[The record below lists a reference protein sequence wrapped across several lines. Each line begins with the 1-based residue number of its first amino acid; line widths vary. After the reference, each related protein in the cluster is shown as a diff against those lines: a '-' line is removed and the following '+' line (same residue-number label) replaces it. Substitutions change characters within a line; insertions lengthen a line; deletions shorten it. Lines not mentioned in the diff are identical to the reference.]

1 MTGHKRIYLLILI
14 MIGVTLI
21 VTGIAI
27 YLLFQTGMDEE
38 LDRLRETAESQAR
51 LIEAVAR
58 FDRDQSTDFPE
69 GSKSATISQI
79 VDAHKHYKGFGLTG
93 EFILARREGD
103 QIVFLLSHRHQKLGH
118 PQPVAWDSD
127 LAEPMRQALSGQTG
141 TGIALDYRGEV
152 VLAAYEK
159 VAELDLGLVAKIDLA
174 EVRAPFIQAGLAAL
188 GLAAVAILLGSLLFI
203 RLSNPLV
210 RRLEDREARL
220 RAILDTAVDSIITID
235 KDGIIQSFNLA
246 AERMFRYAAEE
257 VLGNNV
263 SMLMPM
269 PFQDEHDRYITNY
282 LKTGEKKI
290 IGIGREVP
298 GRRKDGSTFPMEI
311 AVSEIFVGESR
322 IFNGICR
329 DITARK
335 KVEQAVQE
343 RELALQHSK
352 EELQAL
358 GGKLISAQEDE
369 RRRISRELHD
379 DMNQRLAVLA
389 LDIQFAQ
396 RRLPASNPVFQTFQK
411 LHDEVA
417 TLSDD
422 VRHLA
427 YQLHPSI
434 LDDLGLAVAL
444 QSFVTDFSKWEGIPV
459 AFNSTDIPLTLPP
472 EIASCLYRVTQ
483 ESLRNVA
490 RHAQCTQVEVKL
502 LGVDGG
508 LRLSILDNGKGFGVE
523 ERRLGK
529 HGLGLIGM
537 EERVR
542 VVQGTYEV
550 QSAPGQ
556 GTKITVWVPIPKEKL
571 L

>member
-27 YLLFQTGMDEE
+27 YLLYQTGMDEE

-58 FDRDQSTDFPE
+58 FDREQSTDFPE
-69 GSKSATISQI
+69 GSKAATISQI

-93 EFILARREGD
+93 EFTLARREGD

-141 TGIALDYRGEV
+141 TGIAFDYRGEV

-188 GLAAVAILLGSLLFI
+188 GLAAVAVLLGSLLFI

-220 RAILDTAVDSIITID
+220 RAILDTAADSIITID

-298 GRRKDGSTFPMEI
+298 GRRKDGSTFPMEL
-311 AVSEIFVGESR
+311 AVSEMFVGESR
-322 IFNGICR
+322 IFTGICR

-335 KVEQAVQE
+335 KAEQALQE

-358 GGKLISAQEDE
+358 GGKLISAQEEE

-396 RRLPASNPVFQTFQK
+396 RRLPESHPVFQTFQK
-411 LHDEVA
+411 LHDDVA
-417 TLSDD
+417 SLSDD

-459 AFNSTDIPLTLPP
+459 ALNATDIPLTLPQ

-490 RHAQCTQVEVKL
+490 RHAQATQVEVKL
-502 LGVDGG
+502 TKEGEG
-508 LRLSILDNGKGFGVE
+508 LRLSIKDNGKGFTIE
-523 ERRLGK
+523 ATPSGK
-529 HGLGLIGM
+529 PGLGLIGM
-537 EERVR
+537 QERVR

-550 QSAPGQ
+550 KSAPGQ
-556 GTKITVWVPIPKEKL
+556 GTEITVWVPIPKNV
-571 L
+571 

>member
-1 MTGHKRIYLLILI
+1 MTWSKRIYLLILI

-27 YLLFQTGMDEE
+27 YLLYQTGMDEE

-69 GSKSATISQI
+69 GSKAATISQI

-93 EFILARREGD
+93 EFTLAQREGD

-141 TGIALDYRGEV
+141 AGIAFDYRGEV

-159 VAELDLGLVAKIDLA
+159 IAELDLGLVAKIDLA
-174 EVRAPFIQAGLAAL
+174 EVRAPFIQAGLVAL
-188 GLAAVAILLGSLLFI
+188 GLAAVAVLLGSLLFI

-210 RRLEDREARL
+210 RHLEDREARL

-235 KDGIIQSFNLA
+235 KDGIIQSFNSA

-257 VLGNNV
+257 VLGHNV

-269 PFQDEHDRYITNY
+269 PFQDEHDRYISNY

-298 GRRKDGSTFPMEI
+298 GRRKDGSTFPMEL
-311 AVSEIFVGESR
+311 AVSEMFVGESR
-322 IFNGICR
+322 IFTGICR

-335 KVEQAVQE
+335 KAEQALQE

-358 GGKLISAQEDE
+358 GGKLISAQEEE

-396 RRLPASNPVFQTFQK
+396 RKLPESNPVFQTFQK
-411 LHDEVA
+411 LHDDVVS
-417 TLSDD
+417 LSDD

-459 AFNSTDIPLTLPP
+459 ALNSTDIPLTLPQ

-490 RHAQCTQVEVKL
+490 RHAQATQVEVKL
-502 LGVDGG
+502 TKEGEG
-508 LRLSILDNGKGFGVE
+508 LRLSIKDNGKGFRVE
-523 ERRLGK
+523 ERRLSK

-537 EERVR
+537 QERVR
-542 VVQGTYEV
+542 VVHGTYEV
-550 QSAPGQ
+550 KSAPGK
-556 GTKITVWVPIPKEKL
+556 GTEITVWVPIPKNV
-571 L
+571 